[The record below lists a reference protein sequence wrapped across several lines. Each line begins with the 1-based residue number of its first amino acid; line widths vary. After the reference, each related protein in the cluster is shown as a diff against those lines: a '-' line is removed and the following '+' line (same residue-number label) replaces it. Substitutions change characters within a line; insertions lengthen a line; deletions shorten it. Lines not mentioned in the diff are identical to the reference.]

1 MMEVIPKTANT
12 LKMLDP
18 IRFPIDKSFS
28 FLKAAIMEAANSGT
42 EVPKATIE
50 TEITRSLKPI
60 TRAKPLA
67 ASTKK
72 REPK

>member
-1 MMEVIPKTANT
+1 MEVIPKTANT
-12 LKMLDP
+12 LKILEP

-28 FLKAAIMEAANSGT
+28 FLKAAIIEAANSGT

-60 TRAKPLA
+60 TRANPLA
-67 ASTKK
+67 ESTNK